1 MSFTP
6 EEMAEFEKIIRD
18 ACQDRVV
25 SNFVL
30 IAEMVG
36 PDGADIEVYL
46 SQMMTPWLASGML
59 KYAEDLIM
67 DASYAEQEGED

>member
-6 EEMAEFEKIIRD
+6 EEMAEFERIIKD
-18 ACQDRVV
+18 AVHGRVV

-30 IAEMVG
+30 VAEMVG
-36 PDGADIEVYL
+36 GDGQDIEVYL

-59 KYAEDLIM
+59 HYAEGLILETT
-67 DASYAEQEGED
+67 YGESEEE